1 MIREIVIVSGKGGTG
16 KTSLAAAFAALA
28 KNGILCDADVDAADL
43 HLLMQPEVKKRTDFM
58 GGSKAVINPD
68 LCTGCGTCR
77 TLCRFDAI
85 SDRYEVDPIR
95 CEGCGVCVDFC
106 PEQAIDFPVQRC
118 GEWYISATRF
128 GPMVHARLG
137 IAEENSGRLVSLV
150 RKETRQLAEERGL
163 ELILTDGPPG
173 IGCPVIAA
181 IGGATALV
189 IVVEPT
195 VSGIHDMERVV
206 DLAAH
211 FRVPGMVIVNKYDLN
226 VEMTE
231 TIEQLA
237 VQRNLVVLGRVP
249 FDPVF
254 TRSMVQGQTLFE
266 YGEETPTRQVVRDIW
281 AKIISSP
288 SMNPLGSWISKQP
301 FNDDGEGF
309 MVRVAIPSEGNG
321 GLDGRR
327 AGHFGHCDVFT
338 CIDVE
343 DGQIQAV
350 HILPNQE
357 HVQGGCMVPVNLLAQ
372 AGVNA
377 LVVGGIGM
385 RPLMGFRQVGIEVY
399 HDGER
404 PEIRP
409 VVEDFLAGRLPRIS
423 DDQVC
428 GGGGH

>member
-43 HLLMQPEVKKRTDFM
+43 HLLMQPEVKERTDFM

-150 RKETRQLAEERGL
+150 RTKTRQLAEARGL

-211 FRVPGMVIVNKYDLN
+211 FRVPGMVIVNKFDLN
-226 VEMTE
+226 VGMTE
-231 TIEQLA
+231 AIEQLA
-237 VQRNLVVLGRVP
+237 EKRNILVLGRVP

-266 YGEETPTRQVVRDIW
+266 YGEESPTRRVVRDIW
-281 AKIISSP
+281 AKIVSSP
-288 SMNPLGSWISKQP
+288 SMNPLGIVDFK
-301 FNDDGEGF
+301 
-309 MVRVAIPSEGNG
+309 A
-321 GLDGRR
+321 
-327 AGHFGHCDVFT
+327 T
-338 CIDVE
+338 
-343 DGQIQAV
+343 IQ
-350 HILPNQE
+350 
-357 HVQGGCMVPVNLLAQ
+357 
-372 AGVNA
+372 
-377 LVVGGIGM
+377 
-385 RPLMGFRQVGIEVY
+385 
-399 HDGER
+399 
-404 PEIRP
+404 
-409 VVEDFLAGRLPRIS
+409 
-423 DDQVC
+423 
-428 GGGGH
+428 

>member
-1 MIREIVIVSGKGGTG
+1 MIREIVIVSGKGRTG

-43 HLLMQPEVKKRTDFM
+43 HLLMQPEVKERTDFM

-237 VQRNLVVLGRVP
+237 VQRNLVVLGQVP

-288 SMNPLGSWISKQP
+288 SMNPLGIVDFK
-301 FNDDGEGF
+301 
-309 MVRVAIPSEGNG
+309 
-321 GLDGRR
+321 
-327 AGHFGHCDVFT
+327 T
-338 CIDVE
+338 T
-343 DGQIQAV
+343 IQ
-350 HILPNQE
+350 
-357 HVQGGCMVPVNLLAQ
+357 
-372 AGVNA
+372 
-377 LVVGGIGM
+377 
-385 RPLMGFRQVGIEVY
+385 
-399 HDGER
+399 
-404 PEIRP
+404 
-409 VVEDFLAGRLPRIS
+409 
-423 DDQVC
+423 
-428 GGGGH
+428 

>member
-16 KTSLAAAFAALA
+16 KTSLTAAFAALA
-28 KNGILCDADVDAADL
+28 KNSILCDADVDAADL
-43 HLLMQPEVKKRTDFM
+43 HLLMQPEVKEQTDFM
-58 GGSKAVINPD
+58 GGSKAVIDPD

-106 PEQAIDFPVQRC
+106 PEQAIGFPVQRC
-118 GEWYISATRF
+118 GEWFVSDTRF

-163 ELILTDGPPG
+163 DLILTDGPPG

-211 FRVPGMVIVNKYDLN
+211 FRVPGMVIVNKFDLN
-226 VEMTE
+226 VGMTE
-231 TIEQLA
+231 AIEQLA
-237 VQRNLVVLGRVP
+237 EKRNILVLGRVP

-266 YGEETPTRQVVRDIW
+266 YGEESPTRRVVRDIW
-281 AKIISSP
+281 AKIVSSP
-288 SMNPLGSWISKQP
+288 SMNPLGIVDFK
-301 FNDDGEGF
+301 
-309 MVRVAIPSEGNG
+309 A
-321 GLDGRR
+321 
-327 AGHFGHCDVFT
+327 T
-338 CIDVE
+338 
-343 DGQIQAV
+343 IQ
-350 HILPNQE
+350 
-357 HVQGGCMVPVNLLAQ
+357 
-372 AGVNA
+372 
-377 LVVGGIGM
+377 
-385 RPLMGFRQVGIEVY
+385 
-399 HDGER
+399 
-404 PEIRP
+404 
-409 VVEDFLAGRLPRIS
+409 
-423 DDQVC
+423 
-428 GGGGH
+428 

>member
-16 KTSLAAAFAALA
+16 KTSLTAAFAALA
-28 KNGILCDADVDAADL
+28 KNSILCDADVDAADL
-43 HLLMQPEVKKRTDFM
+43 HLLMQPEVKEQTDFM
-58 GGSKAVINPD
+58 GGSKAVIDPD

-106 PEQAIDFPVQRC
+106 PEQAIGFPVQRC
-118 GEWYISATRF
+118 GEWFVSDTRF

-150 RKETRQLAEERGL
+150 RTKTRQLAEARGL

-211 FRVPGMVIVNKYDLN
+211 FRVPGMVIVNKFDLN
-226 VEMTE
+226 VGMTE
-231 TIEQLA
+231 AIEQLA
-237 VQRNLVVLGRVP
+237 EKRNILVLGRVP

-266 YGEETPTRQVVRDIW
+266 YGEESPTRRVVRDIW
-281 AKIISSP
+281 AKIVSSP
-288 SMNPLGSWISKQP
+288 SMNPLGLVDFK
-301 FNDDGEGF
+301 
-309 MVRVAIPSEGNG
+309 A
-321 GLDGRR
+321 
-327 AGHFGHCDVFT
+327 T
-338 CIDVE
+338 
-343 DGQIQAV
+343 IQ
-350 HILPNQE
+350 
-357 HVQGGCMVPVNLLAQ
+357 
-372 AGVNA
+372 
-377 LVVGGIGM
+377 
-385 RPLMGFRQVGIEVY
+385 
-399 HDGER
+399 
-404 PEIRP
+404 
-409 VVEDFLAGRLPRIS
+409 
-423 DDQVC
+423 
-428 GGGGH
+428 

>member
-43 HLLMQPEVKKRTDFM
+43 HLLMQPEVKERTDFM

-163 ELILTDGPPG
+163 DLILTDGPPG

-211 FRVPGMVIVNKYDLN
+211 FRVPGLVIVNKYDLN
-226 VEMTE
+226 IEMTE
-231 TIEQLA
+231 AIEKLA

-288 SMNPLGSWISKQP
+288 SMNPLGIVDFK
-301 FNDDGEGF
+301 
-309 MVRVAIPSEGNG
+309 
-321 GLDGRR
+321 
-327 AGHFGHCDVFT
+327 T
-338 CIDVE
+338 T
-343 DGQIQAV
+343 IQ
-350 HILPNQE
+350 
-357 HVQGGCMVPVNLLAQ
+357 
-372 AGVNA
+372 
-377 LVVGGIGM
+377 
-385 RPLMGFRQVGIEVY
+385 
-399 HDGER
+399 
-404 PEIRP
+404 
-409 VVEDFLAGRLPRIS
+409 
-423 DDQVC
+423 
-428 GGGGH
+428 